1 MSDWER
7 SQEYYSTSFPVCQIA
22 NCDCEA
28 EGQLGMNGAVGEDSR
43 LTKELVWPGSAAA
56 LSDTLH

>member
-1 MSDWER
+1 
-7 SQEYYSTSFPVCQIA
+7 
-22 NCDCEA
+22 
-28 EGQLGMNGAVGEDSR
+28 MNGAVGEDSR